1 MTLLLFKTFQW
12 LLSLLRIRSKLL
24 TLEYKALY
32 YAPTTPYLF
41 DLLSYP
47 FTITHYA
54 SATLAFFLLFEHAK
68 LVILEHLY

>member
-12 LLSLLRIRSKLL
+12 LISLLRIRSKLL

-32 YAPTTPYLF
+32 APTTPYLF

-47 FTITHYA
+47 FAITHCA
-54 SATLAFFLLFEHAK
+54 SARLAFFLLFEHAK

>member
-1 MTLLLFKTFQW
+1 MALLLLKTFQW
-12 LLSLLRIRSKLL
+12 LLRILRIRSKLL

-32 YAPTTPYLF
+32 ALTTPYLF

-47 FTITHYA
+47 FAITHRA
-54 SATLAFFLLFEHAK
+54 SATWAFFLLFEHAK